1 MAKAVGSYVAIKPN
15 DGKMR
20 KSASGLMVPT
30 IKTDRWVEG
39 TVFRVS
45 NEYSEVSGVKEGD
58 VILYDKNA
66 GHDTPLI
73 DGNKYRIITARDIAM
88 VL

>member
-1 MAKAVGSYVAIKPN
+1 VAITPN

-39 TVFRVS
+39 TVFRVPL
-45 NEYSEVSGVKEGD
+45 ELSEASGIKEGD

-66 GHDTPLI
+66 GHDTPLV
-73 DGNKYRIITARDIAM
+73 DGKKYRIITARDICM

>member
-1 MAKAVGSYVAIKPN
+1 MALAVGSYVAIKPN

-20 KSASGLMVPT
+20 KSKSGLMVPVV
-30 IKTDRWVEG
+30 KTDRWVEG
-39 TVFRVS
+39 EVFRIS
-45 NEYSEVSGVKEGD
+45 IAFAKESGIKEGD
-58 VILYDKNA
+58 KVLYDKNA

-73 DGNKYRIITARDIAM
+73 DGNTYRIITARDISM